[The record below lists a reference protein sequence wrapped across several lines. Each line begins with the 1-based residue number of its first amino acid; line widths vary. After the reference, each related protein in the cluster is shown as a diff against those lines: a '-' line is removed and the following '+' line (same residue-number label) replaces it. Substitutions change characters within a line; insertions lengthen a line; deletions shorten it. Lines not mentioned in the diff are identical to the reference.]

1 MLMETWIAGL
11 QESRQSSPHT
21 LRAYRGDVLSL
32 LQFAD
37 EQGVSDPRRID
48 TLLLREYLASLDRPS
63 RATLA
68 RKQAALRSF
77 FGWMASTGRAKAN
90 PAAALRTPRRGR
102 TLPRVLDEEAIGKL
116 LDAPDD
122 DGPMG
127 TRDRAVLE
135 ALYSTGMRVDE
146 CHKLDLADV
155 DLDTGG
161 VRLLGKGNKERL
173 GVLGKAA
180 RRAVRRWL
188 PDRTQLLRERRRAG
202 EKALFINARD
212 GGRLSVRGIAR
223 LVKRYA
229 EDAGLPNDVSPH
241 TLRHSFATHMLD
253 HGADLRVVQE
263 LLGHESLST
272 TQVYT
277 HVSIGRLKDIY
288 DRTHPRA

>member
-1 MLMETWIAGL
+1 MLMETWLAGL
-11 QESRQSSPHT
+11 EDSQQASPHT
-21 LRAYRGDVLSL
+21 LRAYRSDVHALLS
-32 LQFAD
+32 FAD
-37 EQGVSDPRRID
+37 ERGVSDPVRID

-68 RKQAALRSF
+68 RKQAAMRSF
-77 FGWMASTGRAKAN
+77 FGWMAKTGRTSAS

-102 TLPRVLDEEAIGKL
+102 VLPRVLDEAAVEKL
-116 LDAPDD
+116 LGAPDAQS
-122 DGPMG
+122 PMG
-127 TRDRAVLE
+127 TRDRALLE

-146 CHKLDLADV
+146 CQKLDLDDV
-155 DLDTGG
+155 DLDSGG
-161 VRLLGKGNKERL
+161 VRLMGKGRKERL

-180 RRAVRRWL
+180 RKAVRRWL
-188 PDRTQLLRERRRAG
+188 PDRTRLLRERRRPS

-212 GGRLSVRGIAR
+212 GGRLGTRSIAR
-223 LVKRYA
+223 LVKHYA
-229 EDAGLPNDVSPH
+229 EQSGLPNDVSPH
-241 TLRHSFATHMLD
+241 TLRHCFATHMLD

-277 HVSIGRLKDIY
+277 HVSIGRLKDVY